1 MIKKSTIYWAVLG
14 ICLIF
19 LPGNLQAETLYT
31 KKSGVT
37 MTSNASPKSK
47 VVKKLEKGVAV
58 TVLKKSKRY
67 FQVRLKN
74 RTTGWV
80 YRFHLS
86 KKAPRKQSGSSSE
99 GLLSTLGGRSSVAVH
114 ESSSNSSIRGMQP
127 ATRAYAKSRHINTN
141 HVKALEWMKQFSVS
155 DNELLKFQE
164 NGSLGEFSGAGL

>member
-1 MIKKSTIYWAVLG
+1 MIIKSTISWAVLG

-19 LPGNLQAETLYT
+19 LPGNLLAETLYA

-37 MTSNASPKSK
+37 MTRDASPKSK
-47 VVKKLEKGVAV
+47 TVKKLKKGVAV

-74 RTTGWV
+74 RKTGWV

-86 KKAPRKQSGSSSE
+86 KKAPKKRGSSSA
-99 GLLSTLGGRSSVAVH
+99 GLLSTLGGRSSVSVH
-114 ESSSNSSIRGMQP
+114 ESSSSSSIRGMQP
-127 ATRAYAKSRHINTN
+127 ATKAYAKNRRIKTN

-155 DNELLKFQE
+155 DDALEKFQK
-164 NGSLGEFSGAGL
+164 NGFVGEFSGAGS